1 MKIPEVR
8 DELRRIAE
16 EFSIPRLH
24 DLADELIRRP
34 TVRRTKVKS
43 NKVTIDVEASIRSFA
58 RRNPDMS
65 YVEIARYYNIN
76 PGRVSE
82 AIAGKRT

>member
-8 DELRRIAE
+8 EELRQMAE
-16 EFSIPRLH
+16 QLGIPRLH
-24 DLADELIRRP
+24 DLADELLRRP
-34 TVRRTKVKS
+34 TVRKTRVKSTKVT
-43 NKVTIDVEASIRSFA
+43 VDVETSIRSFA

-65 YVEIARYYNIN
+65 YVEIARYYNVN